1 MCFLFINVI
10 HFGYKVHAQNLTLAV
25 QSSSLNFDYS
35 KESDF
40 ETARTIQKALKL
52 TVSSRNRGIF
62 VYGRIQPSANV
73 QMSSV
78 PQTPFGVKVNY
89 SPVNI
94 SSSYFQPRNL
104 TFSDITVLAYNS
116 KITRP
121 IAFDFDLILNA
132 IGYTIAPENYDYSI
146 IFTLTEQ

>member
-1 MCFLFINVI
+1 MCFLLINASFIYN
-10 HFGYKVHAQNLTLAV
+10 KVHAQNLTLSV

-40 ETARTIQKALKL
+40 ETSRTIQKAFKL
-52 TVSSRNRGIF
+52 TVSSRNKGIF
-62 VYGRIQPSANV
+62 IYGRIQPSSNV
-73 QMSSV
+73 LMSSV
-78 PQTPFGVKVNY
+78 PQSPFGVKVNY
-89 SPVNI
+89 SPVTI

-121 IAFDFDLILNA
+121 IAFDFDLILNP

>member
-1 MCFLFINVI
+1 MLTNAFSISN
-10 HFGYKVHAQNLTLAV
+10 KVHAQNLTLSV

-40 ETARTIQKALKL
+40 ETSRTIQKAFKL
-52 TVSSRNRGIF
+52 TVSSKNKGIF
-62 VYGRIQPSANV
+62 IYGRIQPSSNV
-73 QMSSV
+73 LMSSV
-78 PQTPFGVKVNY
+78 PQNPFGVKVNY
-89 SPVNI
+89 SPVTI
-94 SSSYFQPRNL
+94 SSSYFQPRSL

-121 IAFDFDLILNA
+121 IAFDFDLILNP